1 MAISQLNESKVA
13 DVIGELDKSPLP
25 GALKEDLRTVIR
37 QTADATNGMDAAE
50 KQQALSQGLFDLA
63 RLMVYNMIHDA
74 RKPKERTWKDV
85 IVECRRSL
93 CILAAIIA
101 CLLIIR
107 PEIANITAAAIHG
120 NVAP

>member
-1 MAISQLNESKVA
+1 MAISQLNESKAA

-101 CLLIIR
+101 GLLIIR

>member
-1 MAISQLNESKVA
+1 
-13 DVIGELDKSPLP
+13 
-25 GALKEDLRTVIR
+25 
-37 QTADATNGMDAAE
+37 MDAAE

-85 IVECRRSL
+85 IVECRRAL

-101 CLLIIR
+101 GLLIIR